1 LILSRP
7 INENRRL
14 VLPKVAIVGRPNVGK
29 STLFN
34 RICQRRKALVG
45 NESGMT
51 RDRMYEFAEWRDRSF
66 ELIDTGGIVLGDSE
80 QLLQQICQQAETA
93 IQEACAILFVV
104 DCRAGVTPLDLNLAK
119 FLKKQSKPVL
129 VVVNKCDN
137 ETLAI
142 AAQEFYELGFDQ
154 VYPVS
159 AAHGL
164 SIGDLLD
171 DLLTTLPVDRFD
183 GSETSLASET
193 RVAIVGK
200 PNVGKS
206 TLLNRILGEER
217 VIVSPN
223 PGTTRDAVDSLLKRA
238 GKTYRLVDTAGI
250 RKKSKTVIMAERLS
264 VLAARKCLQRCDV
277 ALVVLDAQDGA
288 TTMDATIAGYVREA
302 GVSAILVVNK
312 WDLIAKDSFTLRK
325 YEEEIRFRLKYL
337 DYAPMIFISAATGQ
351 RVQKLFS
358 FIDQAMLARQTRIA
372 TAELNLFLQQVALHR
387 ASVPFNKQVKVH
399 YMTQVGVAPPT
410 FVLFSNQKA
419 KLHFSLER
427 YLVNQ
432 IRERF
437 GFLGTPIVIKQK
449 LQKRDRNN

>member
-1 LILSRP
+1 MVLSLPVNEVRPLI
-7 INENRRL
+7 
-14 VLPKVAIVGRPNVGK
+14 LPKVAIVGRPNVGK

-51 RDRMYEFAEWRDRSF
+51 RDRIYEFAEWRDRSF
-66 ELIDTGGIVLGDSE
+66 ELIDTGGIVLGDAAHI
-80 QLLQQICQQAETA
+80 LQQICKQAEAA
-93 IQEACAILFVV
+93 IREAGAILFVV

-119 FLKKQSKPVL
+119 FLKEQSKPVL
-129 VVVNKCDN
+129 VVANKCDN
-137 ETLAI
+137 EKLAI
-142 AAQEFYELGFDQ
+142 AAQEFYELGFDR

-171 DLLTTLPVDRFD
+171 DLLQTFPVDRSSSSQTD
-183 GSETSLASET
+183 LARET

-217 VIVSPN
+217 VIVSPH
-223 PGTTRDAVDSLLKRA
+223 PGTTRDAVDSLVKRA

-250 RKKSKTVIMAERLS
+250 RKKNKTVMMAEKLS
-264 VLAARKCLQRCDV
+264 VLVARKCLERCDV
-277 ALVVLDAQDGA
+277 ALVMLDARDGA
-288 TTMDATIAGYVREA
+288 TTLDATIAGYVREA

-312 WDLIAKDSFTLRK
+312 WDLVAKDSFTLRK
-325 YEEEIRFRLKYL
+325 CEQEIRSRLKYL

-351 RVQKLFS
+351 RVPKLFPL
-358 FIDQAMLARQTRIA
+358 IDQAVLARQTRIS
-372 TAELNLFLQQVALHR
+372 TAELNLFLQEVALHR
-387 ASVPFNKQVKVH
+387 ASVPANKQVKVH
-399 YMTQVGVAPPT
+399 YMTQVAVAPPT

-419 KLHFSLER
+419 RLHFSLER

-432 IRERF
+432 IRGRF
-437 GFLGTPIVIKQK
+437 GFVGTPIVIKQK
-449 LQKRDRNN
+449 LQKKERNN